1 MNKVLFLFLRRMR
14 TPLLVLIGAYTL
26 AGLGL
31 LLIPGVDEH
40 GETWRMDILHVLYFL
55 SYTATTTGFGEV
67 PRDFSEAQR
76 LWVMFSIYLTI
87 IAWLYAIGKIL
98 ALVQEPAFRQAVRY
112 QGFERHV
119 RRMQE
124 PFYIVCGYGDTGS
137 MLVKALVHRGQ
148 RAVVI
153 DLNLDRINDLELTDL
168 SSHVPAMVGDAS
180 VSRHLRTAGLR
191 HPLCQGVLAVTD
203 NDDANL
209 KIAITVKLL
218 NPTLP
223 VVCRAHTRATR
234 DNMAS
239 FGTDHIVNPFDAFG
253 ERLTLALQSP
263 GLYLLR
269 EWLTSVPDTPLQ
281 RPVEPP
287 RGTWILVGF
296 GRLGGAVKQ
305 GMKSL
310 GMGTVVIE
318 ELAERAD
325 PDGPSLH
332 GRGTEADTLQQAGV
346 ANAVGLLAGTDED
359 TNNLSCLMTARALN
373 PDLFIVA
380 RQNHYDNRD
389 IFRAAKPDL
398 IMRPSEMIAEAI
410 LAHLSAP
417 LLARF
422 LELSREKDDD
432 WANELLSRI
441 TGVTDEVVPE
451 VWLVNVNDKSAPALV
466 RLLQEQSVT
475 LGALLDATHAWRDSF
490 NCVPLM
496 RVREGEA
503 LLTPGP
509 ETDIQTGDRLLLCGQ
524 PRVADRFHHLLR
536 DVQALRYLVTGYN
549 RPDGWVWRAGSGRGR
564 PGTTGNTN

>member
-1 MNKVLFLFLRRMR
+1 MDKVIFLFLRRMR
-14 TPLLVLIGAYTL
+14 TPLMVLIGAYTL
-26 AGLGL
+26 AGGGL

-40 GETWRMDILHVLYFL
+40 GEVWRMDIFHVLYFL
-55 SYTATTTGFGEV
+55 SYTATTTGFGEI
-67 PRDFSEAQR
+67 PHDFSDAQR

-98 ALVQEPAFRQAVRY
+98 ALVQEPAFKQAMGY

-124 PFYIVCGYGDTGS
+124 PFYIICGYGDTGS
-137 MLVKALVHRGQ
+137 MLVKALVQRGHR
-148 RAVVI
+148 VIVI
-153 DLNLDRINDLELTDL
+153 DKNPERINDLELMDL
-168 SSHVPAMVGDAS
+168 ISHVPALVGDAS
-180 VSRHLRTAGLR
+180 ISAHLRTAGLR
-191 HPLCQGVLAVTD
+191 HALCQGVVAVTD
-203 NDDANL
+203 DDAANL

-223 VVCRAHTRATR
+223 VVCRAHTRSTQ

-239 FGTDHIVNPFDAFG
+239 FGTDYIVNPFDAFG

-269 EWLTSVPDTPLQ
+269 EWLTSVPDAPLP

-296 GRLGGAVKQ
+296 GRLGQAVKQ

-310 GMGTVVIE
+310 GIGTVVIE
-318 ELAERAD
+318 EIPERAD
-325 PDGPSLH
+325 PDGPCLH
-332 GRGTEADTLQQAGV
+332 GRGTEADTLQQAGI
-346 ANAVGLLAGTDED
+346 ANVVGLLAGTDGD
-359 TNNLSCLMTARALN
+359 ANNLSCLMTARALN

-380 RQNHYDNRD
+380 RQNHCDNRD
-389 IFRAAKPDL
+389 IFKAAKPDVT
-398 IMRPSEMIAEAI
+398 MRPSEMIAEAI
-410 LAHLSAP
+410 LAHLSTP

-422 LELSREKDDD
+422 LQLSLEMDDD

-441 TGVTDEVVPE
+441 TAVTDEVVPE
-451 VWLVNVNDKSAPALV
+451 VWLVNVNDKAAPALV
-466 RLLQEQSVT
+466 RLLQEQPVT

-509 ETDIQTGDRLLLCGQ
+509 DTDIRTGDRLLLCGQ
-524 PRVADRFHHLLR
+524 SRVADRFHHLLR

-549 RPDGWVWRAGSGRGR
+549 RPDGWVWRTGSRR
-564 PGTTGNTN
+564 APPGATGHTN